1 MNLVDLV
8 LAQARTRPQ
17 FPAII
22 AGTRTLTFAELS
34 DGSARAAALFRGAGL
49 VPGDAVLVFVPMGIE
64 LYILLAGLWRAGLV
78 ALVVDPSAG
87 RVHLARSVARM
98 PPKGFVG
105 TAMAQLLRLSV
116 GELRRIPHAW
126 STGFPWFC
134 RRWSAIAH
142 TTPDERVESLSDDHP
157 ALVTFTSGSTGE
169 PKGAV
174 RTHGFLRAQ
183 HAAVARSL
191 DHQAGAMDLSTL
203 PIFAL
208 ANLASGQTVLIP
220 NADVRRPGAIDPG
233 PVLAQIAA
241 RRPRS
246 AVASP
251 AFFERLA
258 DGCDAGAGSIAALQA
273 IFTGGAP
280 VFPQLLERLQRLAP
294 QAQVVAVYGSTE
306 AEPIAEIAY
315 CDMDA
320 ADLAAQRGGK
330 GLLAGP
336 VVTGIDLAILAD
348 QWGKPRSAMTA
359 AELASARLSAGAAG
373 EITVAGDH
381 VLGGYLGGAGDA
393 ETKFRVDGRTW
404 HRTGDAGYLDERGR
418 LWLLGR
424 CGARI
429 SDARGTLYPFAVE
442 TAARTV
448 TGIRRAALVGLNGQ
462 RILALESTAP
472 DAMAELRTALA
483 WAQLDRFVIMPIP
496 LDRRHNAKVDYP
508 ALLKA
513 LAEKS
518 GTSHGQ

>member
-1 MNLVDLV
+1 MNLVELV
-8 LAQARTRPQ
+8 LAQARARPQ
-17 FPAII
+17 SPAII
-22 AGTRTLTFAELS
+22 AGKRTLTFAELS

-49 VPGDAVLVFVPMGIE
+49 VPGDAVLVFVPMGID

-87 RVHLARSVARM
+87 RAHLARSVARM

-105 TAMAQLLRLSV
+105 TGMAQLLRLSV
-116 GELRRIPHAW
+116 GGLRRIPHAW

-134 RRWSAIAH
+134 RRWSAIEH
-142 TTPDERVESLSDDHP
+142 LTPDERIESLVDDHP

-208 ANLASGQTVLIP
+208 ANLASGQSVLIP
-220 NADVRRPGAIDPG
+220 DADVRRPGAIDPG
-233 PVLAQIAA
+233 PVLAQIAQ

-315 CDMDA
+315 RDMDA

-330 GLLAGP
+330 GLLAGL
-336 VVTGIDLAILAD
+336 VVSGIDLAILPD

-359 AELASARLSAGAAG
+359 TELASARLPAGAAG
-373 EITVAGDH
+373 EIAVAGDH

-448 TGIRRAALVGLNGQ
+448 AGVRRAALVGRDGQ
-462 RILALESTAP
+462 RILAFESDTPTAAN
-472 DAMAELRTALA
+472 DLRTALA
-483 WAQLDRFVIMPIP
+483 WAQIDRFVRMPIP
-496 LDRRHNAKVDYP
+496 LDHRHNAKVDYP
-508 ALLKA
+508 ALLAA
-513 LAEKS
+513 LS
-518 GTSHGQ
+518 TRTTDGQ

>member
-1 MNLVDLV
+1 MNLVELV
-8 LAQARTRPQ
+8 LAQARARPQ
-17 FPAII
+17 APAII
-22 AGTRTLTFAELS
+22 AGERTLSFAEL
-34 DGSARAAALFRGAGL
+34 GECSARAAALFRQAGF
-49 VPGDAVLVFVPMGIE
+49 VPGDAVLVFVPMGID
-64 LYILLAGLWRAGLV
+64 LYILLAGLWRVGLV

-87 RVHLARSVARM
+87 RAHLARSVTRM
-98 PPKGFVG
+98 SPKGFVG
-105 TAMAQLLRLSV
+105 TTMAQFLRLSV
-116 GELRRIPHAW
+116 RELRRIPRAW

-134 RRWSAIAH
+134 RRWSALDH
-142 TTPDERVESLSDDHP
+142 QQPDERVESLSDDHP
-157 ALVTFTSGSTGE
+157 ALVTFTSGSTGG

-183 HAAVARSL
+183 HAAVSRSL
-191 DHQAGAMDLSTL
+191 DHQVGAMDLSTL

-208 ANLASGQTVLIP
+208 ANLASGQSVLIP
-220 NADVRRPGAIDPG
+220 DADVRRPGAIDPA
-233 PVLAQIAA
+233 PVLAQIA
-241 RRPRS
+241 RYRPRS

-258 DGCDAGAGSIAALQA
+258 DGCDTGAGSIASFQA

-315 CDMDA
+315 RDMDA

-336 VVTGIDLAILAD
+336 VVTGIDLAILPD
-348 QWGKPRSAMTA
+348 YWGTPVSAM
-359 AELASARLSAGAAG
+359 SAGELTGIRLPAGVPG

-381 VLGGYLGGAGDA
+381 VLSGYLGGAGDA
-393 ETKFRVDGRTW
+393 ETKFRVDGRIW

-429 SDARGTLYPFAVE
+429 TDARGTLYPFAVE

-448 TGIRRAALVGLNGQ
+448 TGICRAALVGLDGQ
-462 RILALESTAP
+462 RILAFESSSTGAP
-472 DAMAELRTALA
+472 AELSIALA
-483 WAQLDRFVIMPIP
+483 WAQLDRFVSMTIP
-496 LDRRHNAKVDYP
+496 LDR
-508 ALLKA
+508 
-513 LAEKS
+513 
-518 GTSHGQ
+518 

>member
-1 MNLVDLV
+1 MNLVELV
-8 LAQARTRPQ
+8 LAQARARPQ
-17 FPAII
+17 APAII
-22 AGTRTLTFAELS
+22 AGERTLTFAELS
-34 DGSARAAALFRGAGL
+34 DGSARAAAMFRHAGL

-64 LYILLAGLWRAGLV
+64 LYVLLAGLWRAGLV

-87 RVHLARSVARM
+87 RAHLARSVSRM

-116 GELRRIPHAW
+116 AELRRIPHAW

-134 RRWSAIAH
+134 RRWSTIDQH
-142 TTPDERVESLSDDHP
+142 PPDERSETLSDDHP

-183 HAAVARSL
+183 HAAVSRSL
-191 DHQAGAMDLSTL
+191 DHQLGAMDLSTL

-208 ANLASGQTVLIP
+208 ANLASGQAVLIP
-220 NADVRRPGAIDPG
+220 NADVRHPGAIDPA
-233 PVLAQIAA
+233 PVLAQIA
-241 RRPRS
+241 RHRPRS

-258 DGCDAGAGSIAALQA
+258 DGCDSGAGSIASLHN

-294 QAQVVAVYGSTE
+294 QAHVVAVYGSTE

-315 CDMDA
+315 RDMDA

-336 VVTGIDLAILAD
+336 VVTGIDLAILSD
-348 QWGKPRSAMTA
+348 RWGTPIATMSAV
-359 AELASARLSAGAAG
+359 ELADARLAAGVAG

-381 VLGGYLGGAGDA
+381 VLSGYLGGAGDA
-393 ETKFRVDGRTW
+393 ETKFRVDGRIW

-448 TGIRRAALVGLNGQ
+448 AGIRRAALVGLDGQ
-462 RILALESTAP
+462 RILAFESSATGDP
-472 DAMAELRTALA
+472 VELRTALA
-483 WAQLDRFVIMPIP
+483 WAQLDRFVAMTIP

-513 LAEKS
+513 VR
-518 GTSHGQ
+518 TTDGQ